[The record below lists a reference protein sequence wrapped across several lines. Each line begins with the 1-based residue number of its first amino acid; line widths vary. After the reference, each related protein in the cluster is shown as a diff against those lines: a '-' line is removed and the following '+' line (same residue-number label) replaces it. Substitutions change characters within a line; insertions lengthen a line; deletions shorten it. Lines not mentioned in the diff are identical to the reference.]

1 MSINGHENL
10 TVDVANEILQRR
22 NDSHNP
28 KYLTLNVE
36 FSMPNTIE
44 ASSGVFNVKLA
55 KTTAGLGV
63 TITGKNST
71 YNSRDKMLRRR
82 RDVTMLVRVVSKIVD
97 LAGVDNLDYSLVP
110 LISRGNR
117 NAL

>member
-10 TVDVANEILQRR
+10 TMDVANEILQRR

-63 TITGKNST
+63 TITG
-71 YNSRDKMLRRR
+71 L
-82 RDVTMLVRVVSKIVD
+82 
-97 LAGVDNLDYSLVP
+97 SLMSF
-110 LISRGNR
+110 LIKSASHLIHNIKSF
-117 NAL
+117 LLH

>member
-63 TITGKNST
+63 TITGTILNVILTSS
-71 YNSRDKMLRRR
+71 SRVFLRR
-82 RDVTMLVRVVSKIVD
+82 I
-97 LAGVDNLDYSLVP
+97 
-110 LISRGNR
+110 
-117 NAL
+117 

>member
-1 MSINGHENL
+1 MLHCHVAIKVDISYAKCFNVLKYFRSGCLQIRDRVMSINGHENL
-10 TVDVANEILQRR
+10 TMDVANEILQRR

-55 KTTAGLGV
+55 KTSAGLGV
-63 TITGKNST
+63 TITGN
-71 YNSRDKMLRRR
+71 
-82 RDVTMLVRVVSKIVD
+82 
-97 LAGVDNLDYSLVP
+97 
-110 LISRGNR
+110 
-117 NAL
+117 

>member
-1 MSINGHENL
+1 M
-10 TVDVANEILQRR
+10 DVANEILQRR
-22 NDSHNP
+22 NDSHSP

-63 TITGKNST
+63 TITGKQP
-71 YNSRDKMLRRR
+71 LRSSINH
-82 RDVTMLVRVVSKIVD
+82 VKASIKFNCVHECH
-97 LAGVDNLDYSLVP
+97 LAFIFVP
-110 LISRGNR
+110 VFSSQF
-117 NAL
+117 

>member
-10 TVDVANEILQRR
+10 TMDVANEILQRR

-63 TITGKNST
+63 TITGLFFN
-71 YNSRDKMLRRR
+71 
-82 RDVTMLVRVVSKIVD
+82 VSVIISASH
-97 LAGVDNLDYSLVP
+97 LIHNLKSFL
-110 LISRGNR
+110 LH
-117 NAL
+117 

>member
-1 MSINGHENL
+1 MLKFYTVSNILQICYSTNIIFRSGCLQIRDRVMSINGHENL

-36 FSMPNTIE
+36 FTMPNTIE

-63 TITGKNST
+63 TITGKLL
-71 YNSRDKMLRRR
+71 K
-82 RDVTMLVRVVSKIVD
+82 
-97 LAGVDNLDYSLVP
+97 
-110 LISRGNR
+110 
-117 NAL
+117 